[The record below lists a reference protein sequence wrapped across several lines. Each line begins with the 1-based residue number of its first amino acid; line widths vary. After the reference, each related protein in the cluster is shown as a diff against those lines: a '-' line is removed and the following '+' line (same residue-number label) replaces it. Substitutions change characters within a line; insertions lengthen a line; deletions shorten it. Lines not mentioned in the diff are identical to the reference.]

1 MSTLPIRGRLTLWY
15 GGVLAA
21 ILAVMSVAAYARYR
35 AAAWKAF
42 DEGLLGS
49 LDAVEGAL
57 REEVREVAQESAPA
71 SPGTAIPPSE
81 IVRRAAQTT
90 VDEFRLT
97 GPIAEI
103 RSGER
108 AEIPLARAG
117 ETSTEKSLFAQDAW
131 ARLAHAE
138 AAGAAFAA
146 AGPGRR
152 VAVRRFQP
160 SPDLPSLTVAIADRT
175 DRVEETL
182 AAIRLSLLELGAAG
196 LALALLGGYWL
207 ATGALRPIAAL
218 TAQAARM
225 AEASDPGGTHRL
237 AIRNPDDELG
247 RLAATF
253 NRLLDRLDTAH
264 EQLKSFIAET
274 AHELKTPV
282 AIVRAEAELTLSAP
296 RTPEA
301 YRESL
306 AAIAAE
312 SARLSQRVGD
322 LTLLAEGQ
330 TLTHPLERRLVD
342 LGELA
347 HEVRRS
353 LRPVA
358 AGRDV
363 RLDIHASRR
372 VEYRGDERLLRQ
384 AFLNLAE
391 NAVKFCPPGGGVDIG
406 ISEAG
411 GLLEVRFADDAPT
424 LSAADRERVF
434 ERFYRTEEAR
444 DTSSGASGSGLGL
457 AIVQWAVALH
467 GGSVHV
473 EPRSPR
479 GNVFVVELP
488 RSPGPARLASTPAAA
503 GLSKR

>member
-1 MSTLPIRGRLTLWY
+1 MSSLPIRGRLTLWY
-15 GGVLAA
+15 GAVLAA
-21 ILAVMSVAAYARYR
+21 ILALMSLAAYARYR

-42 DEGLLGS
+42 DAGLVGS

-57 REEVREVAQESAPA
+57 REEVREAAQEPA
-71 SPGTAIPPSE
+71 SGSLPAATPPIE

-90 VDEFRLT
+90 LEEFRVSGLL
-97 GPIAEI
+97 AEV
-103 RSGER
+103 RAGTR

-117 ETSTEKSLFAQDAW
+117 DPAPGNALFGQKDW
-131 ARLAHAE
+131 ARLARGE
-138 AAGAAFAA
+138 AGGAAFAA
-146 AGPGRR
+146 VEPGHRA
-152 VAVRRFQP
+152 AVRRFQP
-160 SPDLPSLTVAIADRT
+160 SPELPALTVAIADRT
-175 DRVEETL
+175 DRVEATL

-207 ATGALRPIAAL
+207 ATRALRPIATL
-218 TAQAARM
+218 TTQAARM
-225 AEASDPGGTHRL
+225 AEAFDASGARL

-253 NRLLDRLDTAH
+253 NRLLERLENAH
-264 EQLKSFIAET
+264 EQLKLFIADT

-282 AIVRAEAELTLSAP
+282 AIVRAEAELTLSSP
-296 RTPEA
+296 RTAEA

-306 AAIAAE
+306 ATIASE

-358 AGRDV
+358 AGRGV
-363 RLDIHASRR
+363 QLEIEASRG

-391 NAVKFCPPGGGVDIG
+391 NAVKFCPPGGGVRIG
-406 ISEAG
+406 VSEADG
-411 GLLEVRFADDAPT
+411 RLEVRFADDAPT

-434 ERFYRTEEAR
+434 ERFYRTVEAR
-444 DTSSGASGSGLGL
+444 DDGASGSGLGL

-467 GGSVHV
+467 GGSVRV

-479 GNVFVVELP
+479 GNLFVVELP
-488 RSPGPARLASTPAAA
+488 RADAPAGNAAPLAAG

>member
-1 MSTLPIRGRLTLWY
+1 MSALPIRGRLTLWY
-15 GGVLAA
+15 GAVLAA
-21 ILAVMSVAAYARYR
+21 ILALMSLAAYARYR
-35 AAAWKAF
+35 SAAWKAF
-42 DEGLLGS
+42 DAGLVGS

-57 REEVREVAQESAPA
+57 REEVREVAQE
-71 SPGTAIPPSE
+71 TTMPPIE
-81 IVRRAAQTT
+81 IVRHAAQTT
-90 VDEFRLT
+90 LEEFRLSVLV
-97 GPIAEI
+97 AEI
-103 RSGER
+103 RAGAR

-117 ETSTEKSLFAQDAW
+117 EPSPGKALFGPEAW
-131 ARLAHAE
+131 ARLARVE
-138 AAGAAFAA
+138 AGGAVLAA
-146 AGPGRR
+146 VEPGRR
-152 VAVRRFQP
+152 AAARRFQP
-160 SPDLPSLTVAIADRT
+160 SPDFPPLTIAVADRT
-175 DRVEETL
+175 DRVEATL

-207 ATGALRPIAAL
+207 ATRALRPIAAL

-225 AEASDPGGTHRL
+225 AEASDARGTHRL

-253 NRLLDRLDTAH
+253 NRLLERLETAH
-264 EQLKSFIAET
+264 EQLKRFIADT

-282 AIVRAEAELTLSAP
+282 AIVRAEAELTLSSP
-296 RTPEA
+296 RTAEA

-306 AAIAAE
+306 ATIAAE

-342 LGELA
+342 LDELV

-363 RLDIHASRR
+363 RLEIEASRG

-391 NAVKFCPPGGGVDIG
+391 NAVKFSPPGGGVRIG
-406 ISEAG
+406 ISEADG
-411 GLLEVRFADDAPT
+411 RLEVRFADDAPT

-434 ERFYRTEEAR
+434 ERFYRTVEAR
-444 DTSSGASGSGLGL
+444 DDGASGSGLGL

-467 GGSVHV
+467 GGSVRV
-473 EPRSPR
+473 EPRSPW

-488 RSPGPARLASTPAAA
+488 ATAAA
-503 GLSKR
+503 DVRRPATQGAAGTAG